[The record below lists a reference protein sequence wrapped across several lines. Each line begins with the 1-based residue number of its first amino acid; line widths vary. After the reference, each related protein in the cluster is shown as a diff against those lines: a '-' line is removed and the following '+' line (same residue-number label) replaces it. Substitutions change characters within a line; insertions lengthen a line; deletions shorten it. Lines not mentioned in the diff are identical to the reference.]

1 MGGGKE
7 MRQVSKGEEEHIINE
22 TEHEELTMPTIPE
35 SQSNTCFIGSDLS
48 LQNHCSYVAMA
59 MTTA

>member
-1 MGGGKE
+1 MN
-7 MRQVSKGEEEHIINE
+7 EEEHITNE

-35 SQSNTCFIGSDLS
+35 SQNNTCFIGSDLS